1 MGNFSKDHITSVPP
15 LVTQVNAFTAGNRGT
30 QLRKSSAVGFPGPA
44 VTGRARKDAIP
55 IGVSAGRTETA
66 QVSDEATAGKAAV
79 QMPVVSDKAGTAAK
93 TASPASERAGSR
105 NRRDPERADGGFR
118 LNLNNENLLN
128 SIILSEVLGK
138 PKCLRKGRW

>member
-15 LVTQVNAFTAGNRGT
+15 LVIQMNAFTAGNRGT
-30 QLRKSSAVGFPGPA
+30 QLRKSSGVGYAGPA
-44 VTGRARKDAIP
+44 VTGRARKAAMSTE
-55 IGVSAGRTETA
+55 VTAGRTETA
-66 QVSDEATAGKAAV
+66 QVSAEVTAGKAAV
-79 QMPVVSDKAGTAAK
+79 QMPAASDKAGTADK
-93 TASPASERAGSR
+93 TASSTSERAGSR
-105 NRRDPERADGGFR
+105 NRRDPGRAEGGFR